1 MEERAIKHER
11 LKLLNNKAVFT
22 RLSSSLSFRYGATNW
37 DANGWVEMT
46 LLPTVHDRPMSDSEP
61 QSWSPKPKGH
71 FGDVSKTS
79 SGKGVGEYR

>member
-1 MEERAIKHER
+1 MKERAIKQER

-46 LLPTVHDRPMSDSEP
+46 LLPTVDDRPMSDSEP
-61 QSWSPKPKGH
+61 QKLEPQTKRT
-71 FGDVSKTS
+71 F
-79 SGKGVGEYR
+79 R